1 MKKYIAVMFVAVIG
15 LIISYRIKPR
25 TINDN
30 ITMINTPSRFMRD
43 VASAD

>member
-1 MKKYIAVMFVAVIG
+1 MLVAIAG
-15 LIISYRIKPR
+15 LIISSRIKPR
-25 TINDN
+25 SASDN